1 MSLTRDTPA
10 STGIAFNSFPLTREH
25 WVVDVT
31 IRVWGAS
38 TIGADGMAL
47 WVVDAASAGRRG
59 SLFGIAEDFQGIGV
73 LVDTFDNDGSGHHP
87 YIALVYND
95 GTRSF
100 SHDHDHGHAAH
111 GDEGDAE
118 EAGATGSGGGSIELG
133 GCSSSVRTGRRSAK
147 DGPPVGEET
156 TLRLANTPEH
166 GLILSVRDRP
176 DRPFRECARAPV
188 VLPTGY
194 HFGLSA
200 QTGDLSD
207 NHEVTDFSFRFFDP
221 ETGALTA
228 EEDVSAAIA
237 AALPGG
243 AGGGVPETFLG
254 RELQRVHHSSMLVR
268 DTIFN
273 MQLAIAQ
280 LSDRVDVAVAGAG
293 RAAAGRSAGDGGT
306 GSLGSSDVQ
315 SLLLKLDKLE
325 RKVDAMSSSRSTG
338 PPPGET
344 GLRDADIRRIR
355 DDVVSSVQRLWR
367 QDSRSSTQA
376 QAQPPPTAD
385 AASNTLTV
393 ILGVLVLVLGGAL
406 AYQMSAKQA
415 DRQKKMF

>member
-1 MSLTRDTPA
+1 
-10 STGIAFNSFPLTREH
+10 
-25 WVVDVT
+25 
-31 IRVWGAS
+31 
-38 TIGADGMAL
+38 
-47 WVVDAASAGRRG
+47 
-59 SLFGIAEDFQGIGV
+59 
-73 LVDTFDNDGSGHHP
+73 
-87 YIALVYND
+87 
-95 GTRSF
+95 
-100 SHDHDHGHAAH
+100 
-111 GDEGDAE
+111 
-118 EAGATGSGGGSIELG
+118 
-133 GCSSSVRTGRRSAK
+133 
-147 DGPPVGEET
+147 VGEET

-207 NHEVTDFSFRFFDP
+207 NHEVVDFSFRFFDP

-254 RELQRVHHSSMLVR
+254 RELQKVHHSSMLVR

-273 MQLAIAQ
+273 LQLALGQ
-280 LSDRVDVAVAGAG
+280 LSDEVAAL
-293 RAAAGRSAGDGGT
+293 SAGGSRASGGRGGDGP
-306 GSLGSSDVQ
+306 DVQ
-315 SLLLKLDKLE
+315 SILLKMDKLE
-325 RKVDAMSSSRSTG
+325 RKVDAMSSSRNTG
-338 PPPGET
+338 PPPGEA

-355 DDVVSSVQRLWR
+355 DDVVSAVQRLWR
-367 QDSRSSTQA
+367 QEGRGDQASRATQA
-376 QAQPPPTAD
+376 APAD
-385 AASNTLTV
+385 AGTSTLTV
-393 ILGVLVLVLGGAL
+393 ILGILVVVLGGAL
-406 AYQMSAKQA
+406 AYQMSMKQA

>member
-1 MSLTRDTPA
+1 MLLFPL
-10 STGIAFNSFPLTREH
+10 GIAFNSFPITREH
-25 WVVDVT
+25 WQVDVT
-31 IRVWGAS
+31 IRVWGSS

-47 WVVDAASAGRRG
+47 WILEPSSAGRRG
-59 SLFGIAEDFQGIGV
+59 GLFGVAEDFEGIGV

-95 GTRSF
+95 GTKSF
-100 SHDHDHGHAAH
+100 SHDHDHGHDAH
-111 GDEGDAE
+111 GDEDGSS
-118 EAGATGSGGGSIELG
+118 SGGSAGSIELG
-133 GCSSSVRTGRRSAK
+133 GCSSSVRTPRRTAK

-207 NHEVTDFSFRFFDP
+207 NHEVVDFSFRFFDP

-254 RELQRVHHSSMLVR
+254 RELQKVHHSSMLVR

-273 MQLAIAQ
+273 LQLALGQ
-280 LSDRVDVAVAGAG
+280 LSDEVAALSAGG
-293 RAAAGRSAGDGGT
+293 SRASGGRSGDGP
-306 GSLGSSDVQ
+306 DVQ
-315 SLLLKLDKLE
+315 SILLKMDKLE
-325 RKVDAMSSSRSTG
+325 RKVDAMSSSRNTG
-338 PPPGET
+338 PPPGEA

-355 DDVVSSVQRLWR
+355 DDVVSAVQRLWR
-367 QDSRSSTQA
+367 QEGRGDQASRATQA
-376 QAQPPPTAD
+376 APAD
-385 AASNTLTV
+385 AGTSTLTV
-393 ILGVLVLVLGGAL
+393 ILGILVVVLGGAL
-406 AYQMSAKQA
+406 DYQMSMKQA